1 MNNYDVFEQIQNMSS
16 MYLAS
21 NKKLQCNTNC
31 GIDIRNI
38 RLFEVTNQTYDTV
51 SKNLYAME
59 NILDAMQYQNVT
71 YVYLIQG
78 TGTEIHYYYG
88 IAPLLHK
95 KKKMSDILCEIQQGE
110 DTLLANFEANY
121 PGSDIFEL
129 TREEKQILHH
139 EIMRQQSCAVIEG
152 VPGVISSNSTTLG
165 MDRFVK
171 VMEQESFL
179 VLVLAQ
185 PLCEKEVSEIVCEQQ
200 NVLDLLAPL
209 LDYSKVRLQ
218 SNVNEVSSLVDRNRV
233 NTSSQTN
240 TSTEQLQFQLFS
252 SSGSFPLKVGRG
264 SLQEI
269 EDLFFTNGVANNDL
283 IELINSLCLQQQS
296 KIANTNKQI
305 IDARKP
311 RKEEIVTTN
320 EIGRQELS
328 KCKECGRRRNAFAPP
343 RQRRNNQCSKHTN
356 RLPAMPTIRLE
367 DRITENNV
375 ETVGDNIRR
384 YLPNPERT
392 DHRLTTRRV
401 IEDRDKVKDNKE
413 ANDKEVNNKEANNKE
428 TNNKEINNERNSNE
442 DNILSDVEELAADFL
457 TGQNEFSLASI
468 NRLVS
473 RANARVRSCSNNNR
487 IAVNKRDACTNTCS
501 VTERY
506 TNNAVN
512 SWNRYLIDIVNAR
525 LLYGENRGIY
535 VCSTT
540 IFAGNEMNLTKA
552 VAAWRGMNEYDMISK
567 VPLRETIIYKDMNQ
581 YNNIVNFQLP
591 KYFYCCNESIIPLSD
606 QEVLARS
613 AYSQFS
619 RGNCMYGG
627 NWVSSKELKYM
638 VTLPLRSTSTTLL
651 SRNDKDRNKGPE
663 LSITSI
669 NDSMFPNLDRKKM
682 RHGSVIIGE
691 RHSGREETLKNI
703 LLRFERPFTLLEFDS
718 GRYSRMFKGK
728 QRVERYPVLM
738 CAGKILKINPF
749 ELFPEEL
756 IDNHIELLLAQ
767 LIHCYGFE
775 PMLIEIIERAIYD
788 SYIAFG
794 WNINTNSND
803 KYGKLAYTKE
813 VKAFPAFYNI
823 LDKTEELIKRQIT
836 DNELQLRCLARVRDA
851 LNGWTIG
858 KKGALL
864 GAEHSMN
871 LTALLEQN
879 TSIELEELV
888 NEADRKFFSL
898 LYMWRCM
905 AMRKSQGRI
914 DYISNHIIVLED
926 IGRLLDKGS
935 NEIAPW
941 EENAVETITEYIVS
955 SMKYGETIVLI
966 EEGITSLPKRLRSE
980 LYSVF
985 LHQITSSKERFGIEQ
1000 WLNMGKDYMELVAEL
1015 EPKEFICIT
1024 RDNQEI
1030 YECRQQ

>member
-31 GIDIRNI
+31 EIDIRNI
-38 RLFEVTNQTYDTV
+38 RLFEVTNQTYDMV
-51 SKNLYAME
+51 SKNLYAIE

-88 IAPLLHK
+88 IAPILHK

-110 DTLLANFEANY
+110 DVLLANFEANY
-121 PGSDIFEL
+121 PGSNIIEL
-129 TREEKQILHH
+129 TREDKQVLHQ
-139 EIMRQQSCAVIEG
+139 ELLRQQSCAVIEG
-152 VPGVISSNSTTLG
+152 VPGVISSSSSTLG
-165 MDRFVK
+165 MDRFVN

-200 NVLDLLAPL
+200 NILDLLAPL
-209 LDYSKVRLQ
+209 LDYSKVHQQ

-233 NTSSQTN
+233 NTSSHTN

-252 SSGSFPLKVGRG
+252 SSGSFPLRVGRG

-269 EDLFFTNGVANNDL
+269 EDLFFSNGVANNDL
-283 IELINSLCLQQQS
+283 IELINSLCIQQQS
-296 KIANTNKQI
+296 RITNKNKQV
-305 IDARKP
+305 IDVSTPK
-311 RKEEIVTTN
+311 KEEVVTTK
-320 EIGRQELS
+320 EIGVQES
-328 KCKECGRRRNAFAPP
+328 SHGKEYGRRRNAFTPP
-343 RQRRNNQCSKHTN
+343 WVRRKNQCTKHTN
-356 RLPAMPTIRLE
+356 RATGTPALRLE

-384 YLPNPERT
+384 LLPNSERIDNLAST
-392 DHRLTTRRV
+392 HKV
-401 IEDRDKVKDNKE
+401 IEYRDKAEDNKV
-413 ANDKEVNNKEANNKE
+413 DNNEE
-428 TNNKEINNERNSNE
+428 TNNEKSKSE
-442 DNILSDVEELAADFL
+442 DNTLSDVEGLAADFF

-468 NRLVS
+468 NRLAS
-473 RANARVRSCSNNNR
+473 RANARVKSCSNNNR

-512 SWNRYLIDIVNAR
+512 SWNRYLIDIVNTR

-540 IFAGNEMNLTKA
+540 VFAGNETNLTKA

-567 VPLRETIIYKDMNQ
+567 VPLRETILYKDMNQ
-581 YNNIVNFQLP
+581 YNNIINFQIP
-591 KYFYCCNESIIPLSD
+591 KYFYCCDNTIFPLSD

-619 RGNCMYGG
+619 VGNYMYGG

-638 VTLPLRSTSTTLL
+638 VTLPLRSASTTFA
-651 SRNDKDRNKGPE
+651 SRYEKGRNKGPE

-669 NDSMFPNLDRKKM
+669 TDSMFPDLDRKKM
-682 RHGSVIIGE
+682 RHGSIIIGE
-691 RHSGREETLKNI
+691 RYSGREETLRNI
-703 LLRFERPFTLLEFDS
+703 LLKFERPFTLLEFDS

-756 IDNHIELLLAQ
+756 IDNHVELLLAY

-794 WNINTNSND
+794 WNLNTNSND

-813 VKAFPAFYNI
+813 VKAFPTFFNV
-823 LDKTEELIKRQIT
+823 LLKTEELIKKQIT

-888 NEADRKFFSL
+888 NEADRKFFTL

-914 DYISNHIIVLED
+914 DYISNHVIVLED
-926 IGRLLDKGS
+926 IGRLLNKGS
-935 NEIAPW
+935 SLKTPW
-941 EENAVETITEYIVS
+941 EVNAVETITEYILS
-955 SMKYGETIVLI
+955 SMKYGESIVLI
-966 EEGITSLPKRLRSE
+966 EEGVSLLPKNLRSE
-980 LYSVF
+980 LYSIF
-985 LHQITSSKERFGIEQ
+985 LHQITNSKERYDIEQ
-1000 WLNMGKDYMELVAEL
+1000 WLNIGKDYEELIAEL
-1015 EPKEFICIT
+1015 EPGEFLCIT